1 MVSEIKAPGSSTITP
16 LESTLGK
23 VSETPS
29 ATETLSNAPSE
40 VVTLTDLAARLQR
53 LTASVDKLLVVDQ
66 AKVAELRETL
76 ESGTYA
82 IDEQVIAEKLSVF
95 EALITA
101 HSGDE

>member
-1 MVSEIKAPGSSTITP
+1 MVSEIKAPGSNTITP
-16 LESTLGK
+16 LESTLNK

-29 ATETLSNAPSE
+29 GTATVANAPSE

-53 LTASVDKLLVVDQ
+53 LTASVDKLPIVDQ

-76 ESGTYA
+76 ESGSYA
-82 IDEQVIAEKLSVF
+82 IDEQAIAEKLSVF

-101 HSGDE
+101 HSGGE